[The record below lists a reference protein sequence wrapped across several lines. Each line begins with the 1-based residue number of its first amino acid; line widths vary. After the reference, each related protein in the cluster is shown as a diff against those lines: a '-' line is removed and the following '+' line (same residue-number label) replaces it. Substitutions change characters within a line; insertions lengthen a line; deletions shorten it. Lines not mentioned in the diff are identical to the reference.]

1 MAGTFSLKISG
12 MTSLPPPVA
21 TVPPSSKGSAFG
33 FLVVQLVFLAVA
45 HAFGGPPWVILGV
58 LACLGQIMADFRL
71 SSLLPL
77 VPALVWVVAVS
88 ATGNRELFFPYAIY
102 LAAHVV
108 VAVWPLGVTRAAAGG
123 AGLVGAFLVI
133 RLLQQATPR
142 VLAVEAAVAAVI
154 LLAAL
159 GAAAIGGHGPW
170 SRWLI
175 PLAASLAAYAGL
187 AF

>member
-1 MAGTFSLKISG
+1 MGRSRIPG
-12 MTSLPPPVA
+12 MTSLQPPVA
-21 TVPPSSKGSAFG
+21 TTPPRSQGSAFG
-33 FLVVQLVFLAVA
+33 FLAVQVVVLAAA

-71 SSLLPL
+71 ASLLPL
-77 VPALVWVVAVS
+77 VPALLWAFAQA

-108 VAVWPLGVTRAAAGG
+108 VTLWPRGFARAAAAG
-123 AGLVGAFLVI
+123 AGLVGAFLLI
-133 RLLQQATPR
+133 RLLQRATPG
-142 VLAVEAAVAAVI
+142 VLAVEAAVAASI
-154 LLAAL
+154 LMATL
-159 GAAAIGGHGPW
+159 GAAVVGGHRLWG
-170 SRWLI
+170 RWLI